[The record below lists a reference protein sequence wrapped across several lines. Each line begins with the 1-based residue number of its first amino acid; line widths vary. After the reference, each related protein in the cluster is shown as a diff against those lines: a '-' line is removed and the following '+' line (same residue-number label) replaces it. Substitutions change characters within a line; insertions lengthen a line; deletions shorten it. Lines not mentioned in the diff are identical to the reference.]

1 MSIVALMAA
10 LVLGQGVPQE
20 PQEPP
25 AGTQEPVTLEDVL
38 VEGQRLEELTREFV
52 DEVSAPPR
60 RRGLARW
67 RGGVCV
73 GVMNIRPATAQ
84 ALADRVSQLAMDHG
98 LRPGDPGCRPNIV
111 IAFTGDAPALSAGMV
126 DSHRRL
132 FRIGVDGLDRG
143 NAALEAFETT
153 DKPVRWWHVSLPIN
167 AETGAPGIR
176 LPGDPSAPF
185 VRGEGLVNKGRWV
198 RDDLRRVFIVVD
210 IDQVAGLMLPQLA
223 DYLAMVSLAQIDPD
237 ADTAG
242 YATILNL
249 FDDPAAYPGL
259 TGWDRAYLR
268 GLYSG
273 PSERIRNG
281 DQSYYLMRSLQRASS
296 AGDDSR

>member
-1 MSIVALMAA
+1 MSVVALVAA
-10 LVLGQGVPQE
+10 LALTQAFPQE
-20 PQEPP
+20 PQAPP
-25 AGTQEPVTLEDVL
+25 AATQEPVALEDVL
-38 VEGQRLEELTREFV
+38 VEGRRLEELTREFV

-73 GVMNIRPATAQ
+73 GVMNVRAEMAQ
-84 ALADRVSQLAMDHG
+84 ALADRVSALAMDHG
-98 LRPGDPGCRPNIV
+98 LRPGDPGCRPNILV
-111 IAFTGDAPALSAGMV
+111 VFSGDAQAMSAGMV
-126 DSHRRL
+126 ENQRRL
-132 FRIGVDGLDRG
+132 FRIGVGGLDRG
-143 NAALEAFETT
+143 NAALEAFQTT
-153 DKPVRWWHVSLPIN
+153 DRPVRWWHVSLPIN
-167 AETGAPGIR
+167 AETGDPGIR

-198 RDDLRRVFIVVD
+198 RDDLRRVVIVVD
-210 IDQVAGLMLPQLA
+210 IDQVSGLMLPQLA
-223 DYLAMVSLAQIDPD
+223 DYIGMVSLAQVDPD

-249 FDDPAAYPGL
+249 FDHPEGYPGL

-281 DQSYYLMRSLQRASS
+281 DQSYYLMRSLQRA
-296 AGDDSR
+296 AATEDDGG

>member
-10 LVLGQGVPQE
+10 LVLTQGAPQE
-20 PQEPP
+20 PQASP
-25 AGTQEPVTLEDVL
+25 AETQEPVALEDVL
-38 VEGQRLEELTREFV
+38 VEGRRLEELTREFV

-73 GVMNIRPATAQ
+73 GVMNLRPETAQ
-84 ALADRVSQLAMDHG
+84 AFADRVSALAMDHG
-98 LRPGDPGCRPNIV
+98 LRPGDPGCRPNILV
-111 IAFTGDAPALSAGMV
+111 VFSGDARAMSAGMV
-126 DSHRRL
+126 ENQRRL
-132 FRIGVDGLDRG
+132 FRIGVGGLDRG
-143 NAALEAFETT
+143 NLALEAFEAT

-167 AETGAPGIR
+167 AETGDPGIR
-176 LPGDPSAPF
+176 LPGDPAAPF

-198 RDDLRRVFIVVD
+198 RDDLRRVVIVVD
-210 IDQVAGLMLPQLA
+210 IDQVSGLMLPQLA
-223 DYLAMVSLAQIDPD
+223 DYIAMISLAQVDPD

-249 FDDPAAYPGL
+249 FDDPAGYPGL

-273 PSERIRNG
+273 PSERIRNS
-281 DQSYYLMRSLQRASS
+281 DQSYYLMRSLRRAS
-296 AGDDSR
+296 AAEDDGG